1 LTILDAIGIMAQY
14 LVVTTGR
21 ITFMEHQLI
30 DNTEDLKDSIIDRLH
45 YLADMGDYLS
55 ACAVYEE
62 FRETLMIE

>member
-1 LTILDAIGIMAQY
+1 MTILDAIGIMAQY